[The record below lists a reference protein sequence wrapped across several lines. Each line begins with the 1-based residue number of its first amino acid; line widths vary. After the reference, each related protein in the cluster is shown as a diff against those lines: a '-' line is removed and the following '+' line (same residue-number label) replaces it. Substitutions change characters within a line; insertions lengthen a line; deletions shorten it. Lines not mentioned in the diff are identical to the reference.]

1 MSLSLEKQI
10 EDIRGK
16 IMIYTFGKNHVNL
29 VEIKKG
35 FARGGH
41 YHSYSQNHIIISG
54 KVEYREEDIR
64 TNVEQIK
71 IINKP
76 EVLFVPANN
85 AHLFIA
91 LEDTIFVETYGEE
104 YNATNYPK
112 YRKIVDEAMNS

>member
-16 IMIYTFGKNHVNL
+16 IMIYTYGKNHVNL

-41 YHSYSQNHIIISG
+41 YHSYSQNHILISG
-54 KVEYREEDIR
+54 KIEYREEDIV

-104 YNATNYPK
+104 YNAINYPK
-112 YRKIVDEAMNS
+112 YRKIVNEAMSS